1 MCVYSFNAVKYG
13 NTRYGPWVTLRP
25 SEPSAEMAKGIN
37 PNDNPDFT
45 YVIWLTHMVK
55 GMSSKTKIIVTNV
68 ISLIGPNFNI
78 IVFFLYKKGDFR
90 ENFRSKYFVESS
102 LEDADLW
109 ANQIDEGPLANHIAS
124 FKHTLET
131 EYFRLKFE
139 IKSEKNYFAD
149 NVKHLAKKYI
159 FFIK

>member
-1 MCVYSFNAVKYG
+1 MCVYSFNAVKCG
-13 NTRYGPWVTLRP
+13 NKRYGPWVTLRP

-78 IVFFLYKKGDFR
+78 IVFFSYIKRVISGKIFCLNISSRVVLRMRTCESNWRRAASQSYSEFQA
-90 ENFRSKYFVESS
+90 YFWYLIFS
-102 LEDADLW
+102 LKL
-109 ANQIDEGPLANHIAS
+109 
-124 FKHTLET
+124 
-131 EYFRLKFE
+131 R
-139 IKSEKNYFAD
+139 
-149 NVKHLAKKYI
+149 
-159 FFIK
+159 